1 MTTFKNIKTSELK
14 SGMTVAMHGSYFAVT
29 SDSTELEHRKG
40 TFVANC
46 EIIEKL
52 PRNDYMAMLNDYDHI
67 QGNDLATW
75 TVAN

>member
-14 SGMTVAMHGSYFAVT
+14 LGMILLMHGSFFTVT

-52 PRNDYMAMLNDYDHI
+52 PRNDYMAILNNHDCI
-67 QGNDLATW
+67 QGNDLAIW
-75 TVAN
+75 SVVK